1 MEAILTKLKQGRS
14 FESMVD
20 EIKKSSFA
28 VQGTD
33 LGLYSLK
40 ELSEQLQ
47 QVVKKMGAGDFSDV
61 LETDFGYQIIYVQKI
76 EDAQAKPLEAVES
89 EIEEIL
95 YKEFVD
101 SKYQEWLEQLRAR
114 SHIRIIN

>member
-1 MEAILTKLKQGRS
+1 MI
-14 FESMVD
+14 D

-40 ELSEQLQ
+40 ELSEQLR
-47 QVVKKMGAGDFSDV
+47 QVVEKMDAGDFSDV
-61 LETDFGYQIIYVQKI
+61 LDTDFGYQIIYVQKI
-76 EDAQAKPLEAVES
+76 EDPRARQFEAVES
-89 EIEEIL
+89 EIEETL
-95 YKEFVD
+95 YKETVD
-101 SKYQEWLEQLRAR
+101 NKYQEWLELLRTR

>member
-1 MEAILTKLKQGRS
+1 MEGIIDKLKQGRP
-14 FESMVD
+14 FESLVN
-20 EIKKSSFA
+20 ELEKSSFA
-28 VQGTD
+28 AQGTD

-47 QVVKKMGAGDFSDV
+47 RVVKNLGAGGFSDM

-76 EDAQAKPLEAVES
+76 EDAQAKQLEAVET
-89 EIEEIL
+89 EIQEIL

-101 SKYQEWLEQLRAR
+101 NKYQEWLEQLRAR